1 MNGSTE
7 GSTDGNMDG
16 NLVGSMDGNMEV
28 TRLPLPGIP
37 PVDSA
42 GAAREPG
49 AVDLWWFPYEE
60 LAEHSPLFAEY
71 ATLLTEDEQLRHQ
84 RLRFERDRRQFLA
97 TRALVRTVLSFYE
110 PTVSPRAWRFE
121 VGERGKPSISEPLAA
136 RHWQFNLSNT
146 RGLVVCAVSGAHR
159 RLGVD
164 VERLDR
170 DNDLLALADRYFSR
184 LEVAELRS
192 LPLADQPSRFFDY
205 WTLKES
211 YIKAHGLGLAI
222 PLDSFSFLLGRGSRS
237 DARGTSSSDL
247 GTAATPAIGIRFD
260 ARRDDDPAIW
270 SFILLDAA
278 PRYRLAIALE
288 THGARLSLRAQR
300 CVPREA

>member
-1 MNGSTE
+1 MNVNI
-7 GSTDGNMDG
+7 DANMDA
-16 NLVGSMDGNMEV
+16 SMDANMNV
-28 TRLPLPGIP
+28 TRLALLEIP

-110 PTVSPRAWRFE
+110 PTVSPREWRFE
-121 VGERGKPSISEPLAA
+121 VGERGKPSIAEPLAA

-146 RGLVVCAVSGAHR
+146 RGLVVCAVSGAHA

-170 DNDLLALADRYFSR
+170 DNDLLALADRYFSGI
-184 LEVAELRS
+184 EVAELRS
-192 LPLADQPSRFFDY
+192 LPPASQPSRFFDY

-222 PLDSFSFLLGRGSRS
+222 PLDSFSFLLGCGAWSG
-237 DARGTSSSDL
+237 AGGTSSSGL
-247 GTAATPAIGIRFD
+247 EAAAPPSIGIRFD
-260 ARRDDDPAIW
+260 ARRDDDPAVW
-270 SFILLDAA
+270 SFMLLDAA
-278 PRYRLAIALE
+278 PRYRLAVALE

-300 CVPREA
+300 IVPLNAEG